1 MILSPNGKTCDD
13 VAGIPLNTETEC
25 ETAAA
30 RLGLSLV
37 VYYKFN
43 SGDYSDRQKGC
54 SVDSWGSK
62 REKRVYWNAHATGSI
77 KTDAVAICKAGVK
90 GFLHCLCTR
99 TISTKSLYSL
109 LNLSIFI
116 HRVHPGQGL
125 HDRKFVQ

>member
-1 MILSPNGKTCDD
+1 MTTYGKTCDD

-99 TISTKSLYSL
+99 NFNKKF
-109 LNLSIFI
+109 IFI
-116 HRVHPGQGL
+116 IKSIYFHP
-125 HDRKFVQ
+125 

>member
-1 MILSPNGKTCDD
+1 MTTYGKTCDD

-62 REKRVYWNAHATGSI
+62 RENRVYWNAHATGSI

-90 GFLHCLCTR
+90 GFLHCLSTR
-99 TISTKSLYSL
+99 AISTKNLYLL